1 MRRVRPDYYEKF
13 QCIADRCTITC
24 CQEWKIGVDN
34 ETNRK
39 WKKLLPPD
47 TVVDK
52 KKNLSA
58 YTVKKDGM
66 RVIALDEK
74 HRCPFLNEEKLCR
87 LLCTYT
93 DRVLSDTCTQ
103 FPREVHRFST
113 HEEETLMPCCPAVI
127 DIWKDA
133 KEIVFQKV
141 DREYK
146 NHLFVIREHMMEL
159 LEDSTQRLEDQLKQG
174 FYILLELNKQDSLT
188 MQLINEYFSGESVAQ
203 LREAIAQIPMD
214 ELDSMDECNE
224 LLQDL
229 AVNYQKEGLYKKY
242 LDPILLQA
250 KQLSETYA
258 ADTMCEDLQLFEKQF
273 RQWQP
278 LLRKFLLNE
287 FYSDLLVPDGD
298 LESMIVSMQWI
309 GMEYA
314 VIRHSV
320 FLKWL
325 ERKQFTYEELRDY
338 MVVITRM
345 TGYEQEDIVEYLQN
359 SFESLVW
366 DWGYFALVTGV

>member
-133 KEIVFQKV
+133 KEIVFPKV
-141 DREYK
+141 GREYK
-146 NHLFVIREHMMEL
+146 DLLFAIREHMMEL

-188 MQLINEYFSGESVAQ
+188 MQLVNEYFSGESVAQ

-258 ADTMCEDLQLFEKQF
+258 ADMMCEDLQLFEKQF

>member
-133 KEIVFQKV
+133 KEIVFPKV

-146 NHLFVIREHMMEL
+146 DLLFAIREHMMEL

-320 FLKWL
+320 FLMWL

-366 DWGYFALVTGV
+366 DWGYFALVTGA

>member
-1 MRRVRPDYYEKF
+1 MRRVRPDYYKKF
-13 QCIADRCTITC
+13 QCIADKCTITC

-66 RVIALDEK
+66 RVIVLDEK
-74 HRCPFLNEEKLCR
+74 LRCPFLNEEKLCR
-87 LLCTYT
+87 LVCTYT
-93 DRVLSDTCTQ
+93 DRILSDTCTQ

-133 KEIVFQKV
+133 EKIVFPKV

-146 NHLFVIREHMMEL
+146 NLLFVIREHMMEL

-188 MQLINEYFSGESVAQ
+188 MQLINEYFSSESAAQ
-203 LREAIAQIPMD
+203 LREAISQIPMD

-250 KQLSETYA
+250 EKLSETYV
-258 ADTMCEDLQLFEKQF
+258 ADTMCEDLQLFDKQF

-287 FYSDLLVPDGD
+287 FYSDLLVPDGN

-320 FLKWL
+320 FLKWM

-345 TGYEQEDIVEYLQN
+345 TGYEQEDIVEYLKN

-366 DWGYFALVTGV
+366 DWGYFALVTGA

>member
-1 MRRVRPDYYEKF
+1 MRRVRPDYYKKF
-13 QCIADRCTITC
+13 QCIADKCTITC

-66 RVIALDEK
+66 RVIVLDEK
-74 HRCPFLNEEKLCR
+74 LRCPFLNEEKLCR
-87 LLCTYT
+87 LVCTYT

-133 KEIVFQKV
+133 EKIVFPKV

-146 NHLFVIREHMMEL
+146 NLLFVIREHMMEL

-174 FYILLELNKQDSLT
+174 FYILLELNKQD
-188 MQLINEYFSGESVAQ
+188 
-203 LREAIAQIPMD
+203 
-214 ELDSMDECNE
+214 
-224 LLQDL
+224 
-229 AVNYQKEGLYKKY
+229 
-242 LDPILLQA
+242 
-250 KQLSETYA
+250 
-258 ADTMCEDLQLFEKQF
+258 
-273 RQWQP
+273 
-278 LLRKFLLNE
+278 
-287 FYSDLLVPDGD
+287 
-298 LESMIVSMQWI
+298 
-309 GMEYA
+309 
-314 VIRHSV
+314 
-320 FLKWL
+320 
-325 ERKQFTYEELRDY
+325 
-338 MVVITRM
+338 
-345 TGYEQEDIVEYLQN
+345 
-359 SFESLVW
+359 
-366 DWGYFALVTGV
+366 

>member
-1 MRRVRPDYYEKF
+1 MRRVRPDYYKKF
-13 QCIADRCTITC
+13 QCIADKCTITC

-66 RVIALDEK
+66 RVIVLDEK
-74 HRCPFLNEEKLCR
+74 LRCPFLNEEKLCR
-87 LLCTYT
+87 LVCTYT

-133 KEIVFQKV
+133 EKIVFPKV

-146 NHLFVIREHMMEL
+146 NLLFVIREHMMEL

-188 MQLINEYFSGESVAQ
+188 MQLINEYFSSESAAQ
-203 LREAIAQIPMD
+203 LREAISQIPMD

-250 KQLSETYA
+250 EKLSETYV
-258 ADTMCEDLQLFEKQF
+258 ADTMCEDLQLFDKQF

-287 FYSDLLVPDGD
+287 FYSDLLVPDGN

-309 GMEYA
+309 GMEYT

-320 FLKWL
+320 FLKWM

-345 TGYEQEDIVEYLQN
+345 TGYEQEDIVEYLKN

-366 DWGYFALVTGV
+366 DWGYFALVTGA

>member
-1 MRRVRPDYYEKF
+1 MRRVRPDYYKKF
-13 QCIADRCTITC
+13 QCIADKCTITC

-133 KEIVFQKV
+133 KEIVFPKV

-146 NHLFVIREHMMEL
+146 DLLFAIREHMMEL

-188 MQLINEYFSGESVAQ
+188 MQLVNEYFSGESVAQ
-203 LREAIAQIPMD
+203 LREAIAQISMD

-250 KQLSETYA
+250 EKLSETYA

-273 RQWQP
+273 RQWQS

-345 TGYEQEDIVEYLQN
+345 TGYEQEDIVEYLKN

-366 DWGYFALVTGV
+366 DWGYFALVIGA

>member
-87 LLCTYT
+87 LLRTYT

-133 KEIVFQKV
+133 EKIVFPKV

-146 NHLFVIREHMMEL
+146 NLLFVIREHMMEL

-188 MQLINEYFSGESVAQ
+188 MQLINEYFSSESAAQ
-203 LREAIAQIPMD
+203 LREAISQIPMD

-250 KQLSETYA
+250 EKLSETYV
-258 ADTMCEDLQLFEKQF
+258 ADTMCEDLQLFDKQF

-287 FYSDLLVPDGD
+287 FYSDLLVPDGN

-320 FLKWL
+320 FLKWM

-345 TGYEQEDIVEYLQN
+345 TGYEQEDIVEYLKN

-366 DWGYFALVTGV
+366 DWGYFALVTGA

>member
-13 QCIADRCTITC
+13 QCIADRCIITC

-87 LLCTYT
+87 LVCTYT

-133 KEIVFQKV
+133 KEIVFPKV

-359 SFESLVW
+359 SFEFLVW
-366 DWGYFALVTGV
+366 DWGYFALVTGA